1 MALARPQVSRHRRSA
16 VSRLFVAVTAVCS
29 LVLAGCSDGHIDVRS
44 IPSVGWP
51 SYGGV
56 AGNANFAYADV
67 PDDLALSWTR
77 PTGGPVTAP
86 VTISGKGNVG
96 VTSNAAQGCNVLVLD
111 GRSGRKN
118 FCKDMRAGVEIN
130 AMLVD
135 QYDQP
140 YLGEETTFLAFN
152 AGGAIRWRAGV
163 IGVPLSAKFAAPN
176 EVLVTTTQGQILL
189 IDTQRNELVA
199 PEVKLRDDADP
210 EQPLLGF
217 GDCVRNGPQCAIPA
231 PAAVDTGRERFYLN
245 FFPEGAA
252 SSQIRSMK
260 YNKVGGKR
268 EVRTAWT
275 ADVPSGVVGTPTLSA
290 DGATLY
296 AFSRDGKI
304 VALNTE
310 DGSTKWTQDIGGH
323 GFATMTVSPDGL
335 IIPTGS
341 LGAPLT
347 LYRDA
352 GDRAERL
359 WQRTDLATVSLSALT
374 QQKTAWTVVRDAGK
388 DTLSLVE
395 VSTADGTTKRSL
407 PLPNSAGFATGVSIS
422 YSGQVATATNLGE
435 VYFFDSKANLR

>member
-1 MALARPQVSRHRRSA
+1 MAFARPQVSRRRRSA
-16 VSRLFVAVTAVCS
+16 LTRLLVALTAVSS

-44 IPSVGWP
+44 VPSVGWP

-56 AGNANFAYADV
+56 PGNANFAYADV
-67 PDDLALSWTR
+67 PEDLTLSWTR

-96 VTSNAAQGCNVLVLD
+96 VTSNAAAGCNVLVLD
-111 GRSGRKN
+111 SRSGRKN

-140 YLGEETTFLAFN
+140 YLGEESTFLAFN

-176 EVLVTTTQGQILL
+176 AVLVASTQGQILL
-189 IDTQRNELVA
+189 IDTQRNELLA
-199 PEVKLRDDADP
+199 PEVTLRSDVDP
-210 EQPLLGF
+210 AQPLRGF

-231 PAAVDTGRERFYLN
+231 PPAVDTQRELFYLN
-245 FFPEGAA
+245 FFPQGAA
-252 SSQIRSMK
+252 TSQIRAMK
-260 YNKVGGKR
+260 YGPVAGNR
-268 EVRTAWT
+268 EVRTAWQ

-290 DGATLY
+290 DGTTLY
-296 AFSRDGKI
+296 AFSRDGRI
-304 VALNTE
+304 VALNTD
-310 DGSTKWTQDIGGH
+310 DGSTRWTHDIGGH

-347 LYRDA
+347 LLRDR
-352 GDRAERL
+352 GDRAEQV

-374 QQKTAWTVVRDAGK
+374 QQQTAWTVARDPGE
-388 DTLSLVE
+388 DSLSLVE
-395 VSTADGTTKRSL
+395 VSTTDGATKRTL
-407 PLPNSAGFATGVSIS
+407 PLPDSRGFATGVSVS
-422 YSGQVATATNLGE
+422 YSGQIATATNLGE
-435 VYFFDSKANLR
+435 VYFFDSKANLE

>member
-16 VSRLFVAVTAVCS
+16 LTRLFVAVTAVCS
-29 LVLAGCSDGHIDVRS
+29 LALTACSDGHIDVRS
-44 IPSVGWP
+44 VPSVGWP

-56 AGNANFAYADV
+56 PGNANFAYADV
-67 PDDLALSWTR
+67 PDDLTLSWTR

-96 VTSNAAQGCNVLVLD
+96 VTSNAADGCNVLVLD

-130 AMLVD
+130 SMLVD
-135 QYDQP
+135 QYDQT
-140 YLGEETTFLAFN
+140 YLGEESTFLAFN

-176 EVLVTTTQGQILL
+176 VVLVATTQGQLLL
-189 IDTQRNELVA
+189 IDTQRNELLA
-199 PEVKLRDDADP
+199 PEVKLRADADP
-210 EQPLLGF
+210 AQPLRGF

-231 PAAVDTGRERFYLN
+231 PPAVDTGREQFYLN
-245 FFPEGAA
+245 FFPADA
-252 SSQIRSMK
+252 RTSQVRAMK
-260 YNKVGGKR
+260 YSAVGGAR
-268 EVRTAWT
+268 EVRTAWQ
-275 ADVPSGVVGTPTLSA
+275 ADVPSGVIGTPTLSA

-296 AFSRDGKI
+296 VFSRDGKI
-304 VALNTE
+304 VALNTD

-347 LYRDA
+347 LLRDA
-352 GDRAERL
+352 GNRAETV
-359 WQRTDLATVSLSALT
+359 WQRKDLATVSLSALT
-374 QQKTAWTVVRDAGK
+374 QQQTAWTVARDPGE

-395 VSTADGTTKRSL
+395 VSTVDGATKRTL
-407 PLPNSAGFATGVSIS
+407 PLPNSAGFATGIAVS
-422 YSGQVATATNLGE
+422 YSGQIATATNLGE
-435 VYFFDSKANLR
+435 VYFFDSKANVE